1 MLQKLDGKQR
11 GFTFKFFREHEATG
25 VCNNNDRKGEDDP
38 KSKDN
43 DIGGNTAFGYM
54 MADPDYTFGCCGV
67 IEKWQAMFDNVEP
80 DTRTLVFQVWRPIT
94 GSTYRLVGQNSVTV
108 SADAEVTFPITTG
121 KRITVKDQ
129 DRIGWWTDGADIIT
143 HKDGGNGEADQ
154 NNYMALATKIVGDEV
169 DWSGATVTNDRSYG
183 IRADLNPNNDP
194 SFTNLPGS
202 TSITNAAAA
211 ATSLV
216 TITVTDTDS
225 YDVDTLDVTMT
236 TNARYAFDTTTK
248 ILTTASSLTD
258 VGSTVDRLVFQVVDQ
273 CDNTAS
279 ATFTVTITNDP
290 PVIQN
295 LPASESLSE
304 DVTAET
310 LIFTVTATD
319 SANDVTCS
327 LAAGVPTTL
336 PFLVKQIPSSTD
348 YGIYSKSNPGFD
360 YEATNSYTFNID
372 CSDGYSSDS
381 EDFTVYLLKNAAP
394 VFVNLQNS
402 TSISTTDP
410 VGTTAFTVLVTD
422 AEGDDL
428 TFTMS
433 CSPSCGPFEIFNSGQ
448 IQINTDLT
456 GHTTVGYDLE
466 ITVSDSKN
474 TVGPRLLTITLADI
488 NDPVILTN
496 LPSTVTITENVA
508 VGTSVFDVSYSDSD
522 ASQTRT
528 FAITSSSP
536 TSGTGYFTIDRDTGR
551 ITTSALID
559 YETIAATSFDLSVTV
574 ADPVTSDAAALTV
587 IIANENEAPSFGQA
601 SYSLSA
607 DEGNA
612 GTVIGT
618 PSFGLTDPD
627 NGDSKTL
634 LLDCGAQTGYF
645 YMHPTTWEIKFQSNY
660 DLDANALPTTVP
672 CTVTVTDNGGLT
684 DTATLTITINDVND
698 NVPIFSPLS
707 YTYYISYYASAGT
720 SVGTVTATDNDA
732 GAYGV
737 ITYTLDQS
745 SLSEEYFAIDSS
757 GMITTKIQPSSGSL
771 GYGTSVTITAMAS
784 DVGGNEDTATVVII
798 VSGT

>member
-1 MLQKLDGKQR
+1 MGANL
-11 GFTFKFFREHEATG
+11 H
-25 VCNNNDRKGEDDP
+25 
-38 KSKDN
+38 
-43 DIGGNTAFGYM
+43 
-54 MADPDYTFGCCGV
+54 PD
-67 IEKWQAMFDNVEP
+67 
-80 DTRTLVFQVWRPIT
+80 
-94 GSTYRLVGQNSVTV
+94 
-108 SADAEVTFPITTG
+108 
-121 KRITVKDQ
+121 
-129 DRIGWWTDGADIIT
+129 
-143 HKDGGNGEADQ
+143 
-154 NNYMALATKIVGDEV
+154 
-169 DWSGATVTNDRSYG
+169 
-183 IRADLNPNNDP
+183 NDP

-279 ATFTVTITNDP
+279 ATFTVTITNDVSEYQETAFMNP

-433 CSPSCGPFEIFNSGQ
+433 CSPSCAGQ

-528 FAITSSSP
+528 FAIT
-536 TSGTGYFTIDRDTGR
+536 TGR

-574 ADPVTSDAAALTV
+574 ADPVTSDAAALT
-587 IIANENEAPSFGQA
+587 
-601 SYSLSA
+601 
-607 DEGNA
+607 A

-645 YMHPTTWEIKFQSNY
+645 YMHPTTWEI
-660 DLDANALPTTVP
+660 
-672 CTVTVTDNGGLT
+672 
-684 DTATLTITINDVND
+684 
-698 NVPIFSPLS
+698 
-707 YTYYISYYASAGT
+707 
-720 SVGTVTATDNDA
+720 
-732 GAYGV
+732 
-737 ITYTLDQS
+737 
-745 SLSEEYFAIDSS
+745 
-757 GMITTKIQPSSGSL
+757 
-771 GYGTSVTITAMAS
+771 
-784 DVGGNEDTATVVII
+784 
-798 VSGT
+798 